1 MSVGA
6 KLRQIREERGMSLET
21 LADLLDIPLD
31 CMQEVEEGKRRLS
44 AATLAEVASILGVD
58 VSYFE
63 EKDGELSLKKASR
76 IGAKLRRLRE
86 QKGLTLH
93 ELSQRSGVS
102 LAHISEIERG
112 RSTASLKTLEK
123 LALALEVSTSYLLQ
137 EERRE
142 TLGSKVRR
150 LREKMGLTQKELAD
164 QVGISHSLIG
174 QIETDRIQPSL
185 ATLSRLAEA
194 LGVSSCYFLMEEDE
208 PALPPGLER
217 PAIQELVNLLSSWT
231 DEEIGGLVSFI
242 KILNRYR
249 QPSELGGDEKEE
261 ILFFLQRCTT
271 RERKLLVDL
280 ARALAGNG

>member
-6 KLRQIREERGMSLET
+6 KLRQIREERGMPLET

-31 CMQEVEEGKRRLS
+31 CMKEVEEGKRRLS

-63 EKDGELSLKKASR
+63 EKDNGVSPRVASR
-76 IGAKLRRLRE
+76 IGARLRRLRE

-123 LALALEVSTSYLLQ
+123 LASALEVSTSYLLQ
-137 EERRE
+137 EERSE
-142 TLGSKVRR
+142 TLGNKVRR
-150 LREKMGLTQKELAD
+150 LREKIGLTQKELAD
-164 QVGISHSLIG
+164 QIGISHSLIG

-185 ATLSRLAEA
+185 STLSRLAEA
-194 LGVSSCYFLMEEDE
+194 LGVSTCYFLMEEEE
-208 PALPPGLER
+208 PTLPGLER
-217 PAIQELVNLLSSWT
+217 PAVQELVDSVSSWT
-231 DEEIGGLVSFI
+231 DEEIGGLTSFI

-249 QPSELGGDEKEE
+249 RPFELGDDEKQE
-261 ILFFLQRCTT
+261 FLSFLERCNT

-280 ARALAGNG
+280 ARVLADHG